1 MLIQRK
7 EEEGKE
13 GSAGEEPE
21 DESVSISHLRAHT
34 HTAPVEEGRR
44 GAMITYRSFYCENIY
59 NKMHSN
65 EATIDNI
72 LLFVHLGG

>member
-1 MLIQRK
+1 MPAPNHLANYMCVSWREEEEGVLIQRK

-13 GSAGEEPE
+13 GSGGEEPE

-44 GAMITYRSFYCENIY
+44 GAMITYR
-59 NKMHSN
+59 
-65 EATIDNI
+65 
-72 LLFVHLGG
+72 